1 MTFLKLRVH
10 KELFGQ
16 TDFLREILSS
26 SKEHCCGTIEVL
38 CPCSRVEL
46 KHLVNFL
53 SDGEINC
60 ENETDLLKVIE
71 NLQKIFGFP
80 ENLDLSYQNETF
92 FDSVNNIEA
101 MTITGEVFED
111 ILDDPNAEKVVII
124 PLRSKDVRGKHVA
137 NYQGKE
143 DNVLDNGEKEVS
155 EKKKKSKKN
164 TLKKA
169 KVSSM
174 KRYPKLFCNDC
185 GGSFLFKSQLQSHL
199 NEVHLKL
206 RPYECDQ
213 CQKTFSRK
221 YNLNLHIETQSN
233 CNNLKKKYKCNECD
247 ASFEKT
253 KYLKAHVNRIHLK
266 IKPLKFICHECEAP
280 FEEKKCLEH
289 HTNKVHLNLKPYECD
304 LCKKAFFIEASL
316 KKHRKAFHKEE
327 AK

>member
-1 MTFLKLRVH
+1 
-10 KELFGQ
+10 
-16 TDFLREILSS
+16 
-26 SKEHCCGTIEVL
+26 
-38 CPCSRVEL
+38 
-46 KHLVNFL
+46 VNFL
-53 SDGEINC
+53 SDGEISC
-60 ENETDLLKVIE
+60 ENESDLLKVIE

-80 ENLDLSYQNETF
+80 ENLDLSYQNEAF

-101 MTITGEVFED
+101 MAITEEVFED

-124 PLRSKDVRGKHVA
+124 PLKSKDVRGKHVA

-164 TLKKA
+164 TRKKA

-185 GGSFLFKSQLQSHL
+185 GGSFLFKSQLQSHI
-199 NEVHLKL
+199 NAVHQKI
-206 RPYECDQ
+206 RPFECDQ

-221 YNLNLHIETQSN
+221 YNLNLHIQSN
-233 CNNLKKKYKCNECD
+233 CKNLKKKYKCNECEK
-247 ASFEKT
+247 SFEKK
-253 KYLKAHVNRIHLK
+253 KYLKRHVDRIHLK
-266 IKPLKFICHECEAP
+266 IKPLRFICDECEAP

-304 LCKKAFFIEASL
+304 LCNRAFFIEASL

>member
-1 MTFLKLRVH
+1 M
-10 KELFGQ
+10 
-16 TDFLREILSS
+16 
-26 SKEHCCGTIEVL
+26 
-38 CPCSRVEL
+38 
-46 KHLVNFL
+46 NFL
-53 SDGEINC
+53 YDGEIHC
-60 ENETDLLKVIE
+60 EKESDSLKVIE

-80 ENLDLSYQNETF
+80 RNLDLSYPNATF
-92 FDSVNNIEA
+92 FTSVNNIEA
-101 MTITGEVFED
+101 MTIKEEDLKD
-111 ILDDPNAEKVVII
+111 ILDDPLIVN
-124 PLRSKDVRGKHVA
+124 D
-137 NYQGKE
+137 QGKE

-280 FEEKKCLEH
+280 FEVKKCLEH